1 MNDARE
7 KAPGQQEIQILWRK
21 REAPPQRKGRR
32 KDRQLMWAWITNTIL
47 LGIICIMAVAIYIL
61 KAGPIR

>member
-1 MNDARE
+1 MSDVRE
-7 KAPGQQEIQILWRK
+7 LIPAQQEIQILWRK
-21 REAPPQRKGRR
+21 REAPPQRKDRR

-61 KAGPIR
+61 KAGPM